1 MKEVGEF
8 IVFLKDYFYS
18 RLLMAGRVFEGIKD
32 LIVAF
37 LIVKRGKYSSSFL
50 NTSFLMIVAA
60 TIVGGPIIAEN
71 TPFLQNLNNQNNRYQ
86 ALVVSYNPYAGKLG
100 TDFSVKQRDKVEPYT
115 VRGGESLALIAKRF
129 DISID
134 TIKWAN
140 NLKSDLIKPGQ
151 ELQIPPVTGIVHK
164 VTSGE
169 TIYTIAKKYHTD
181 AQAIV
186 NFIFNSYDDYDSFS
200 LIAGQTLYVP
210 NGTIEPEKPIYKFV
224 ASINAGD
231 RGSSNF
237 IWPTSGN
244 ITQNYVW
251 YHQGLDIANS
261 SAPPVI
267 AADSGTVIYAGC
279 LNWGYGC
286 HIIIDHGNGYQ
297 TLYGHLSQI
306 YVSTEA
312 SKNGVKQGVA
322 IGQMGSTGR
331 STGTHLHFEIRSGG
345 QLLDPI
351 NFL

>member
-169 TIYTIAKKYHTD
+169 TIYTIAKNIILMPRQLSILFSIAMMTTT
-181 AQAIV
+181 V
-186 NFIFNSYDDYDSFS
+186 FS
-200 LIAGQTLYVP
+200 LIARQTLYVP

-251 YHQGLDIANS
+251 YHQGWILPIQA
-261 SAPPVI
+261 
-267 AADSGTVIYAGC
+267 
-279 LNWGYGC
+279 LR
-286 HIIIDHGNGYQ
+286 
-297 TLYGHLSQI
+297 
-306 YVSTEA
+306 
-312 SKNGVKQGVA
+312 
-322 IGQMGSTGR
+322 R
-331 STGTHLHFEIRSGG
+331 S
-345 QLLDPI
+345 
-351 NFL
+351 